1 MKGKS
6 KIVVKVPH
14 RITGFFEIVDSKN
27 GIKLENPEQIGSRG
41 AGFTLNAMGTTTII
55 LNKIISADTNFK
67 ECEIYINSIK
77 VNEEAETT
85 NFIFNYFRRLV
96 NYPFSVKIFHRFDLP
111 VGCGY
116 GASGSGALGTSFGL
130 NKLLKL
136 NLSNYECG
144 KIAHIAEVVNKTGL
158 GTVCGQLAAGLG
170 MVAES
175 GYPGKYQHIP
185 FPNGIYV
192 ICTSFGKIS
201 TPDFLSNQT
210 LHSIVNIPG
219 RDALRKLKKNPNIKN
234 FAELSWE
241 FVQKT
246 EILEILHLSK
256 IRELIVQLNEL
267 NIIGAS
273 LNQLGKSI
281 FAICRKRDIKDV
293 ITIFNNYQEVDKVF
307 NLHIEKKGVKIN

>member
-1 MKGKS
+1 MKDKS

-55 LNKIISADTNFK
+55 WNKIISENNNIK

-85 NFIFNYFRRLV
+85 NFIFDYFSRLV
-96 NYPFSVKIFHRFDLP
+96 NYSLNVKIFHRFDLP

-116 GASGSGALGTSFGL
+116 GASGSGALGTAFGL
-130 NKLLKL
+130 NKLLQL
-136 NLSNYECG
+136 NVSNYECG

-175 GYPGKYQHIP
+175 GYPGKYQYIP
-185 FPNGIYV
+185 FPIGIHV
-192 ICTSFGKIS
+192 ICTSFGQIS
-201 TPDFLSNQT
+201 TPDFLSNQV
-210 LHSIVNIPG
+210 LHSIVNKPG
-219 RDALRKLKKNPNIKN
+219 REALRKLKKNPNIKN
-234 FAELSWE
+234 FAKLSWE

-246 EILEILHLSK
+246 EILEILNLSK
-256 IRELIVQLNEL
+256 IRELIVQLNKL

-273 LNQLGKSI
+273 LNQLGKSV
-281 FAICRKRDIKDV
+281 FAMCRKKDIKDV
-293 ITIFNNYQEVDKVF
+293 MAIFNNYQEEDKIF